1 MNEAKCP
8 FCGKTA
14 KVSECTHN
22 TTARWDGVVK
32 YTVTCSHCFA
42 KAEDGATEE
51 EALQNWLDGRFTKE
65 TLITQKPFPYSE
77 YRVSNGTP
85 KYKKHDN
92 ALTVDDLD
100 TEACVRLASAIIGNA
115 SDDYLELWRT
125 YLKEKARFD
134 AMAEKFPDVH
144 ERYEERLKVDDA
156 WNKVK
161 GRNWHPDYKRVSKRY
176 EYLNKQCKLDKVEAK
191 EYYDARA
198 DMGSAKAATDRV
210 EEFFKTTGLLNIT
223 SVTPESI
230 ITTLRH
236 RGERKEADV
245 KLNVRPGGDVVILF
259 QHGSYKPFG
268 FIGGYV
274 YIELVNDKLY
284 VWNAKKRDNYKTA
297 KILPN
302 NGHPAI
308 ITGKKDIVEWAS
320 THDPSC
326 SIKHVGFMN
335 KYLID

>member
-1 MNEAKCP
+1 M
-8 FCGKTA
+8 
-14 KVSECTHN
+14 
-22 TTARWDGVVK
+22 
-32 YTVTCSHCFA
+32 
-42 KAEDGATEE
+42 
-51 EALQNWLDGRFTKE
+51 
-65 TLITQKPFPYSE
+65 
-77 YRVSNGTP
+77 
-85 KYKKHDN
+85 
-92 ALTVDDLD
+92 
-100 TEACVRLASAIIGNA
+100 
-115 SDDYLELWRT
+115 
-125 YLKEKARFD
+125 
-134 AMAEKFPDVH
+134 
-144 ERYEERLKVDDA
+144 
-156 WNKVK
+156 K

-176 EYLNKQCKLDKVEAK
+176 EYLNKQCKLDKAEAK
-191 EYYDARA
+191 EYFDARA
-198 DMGSAKAATDRV
+198 DMGSAKAATDSV
-210 EEFFKTTGLLNIT
+210 EKFFQTTGLLNIT

-236 RGERKEADV
+236 RAEQKEADV

-326 SIKHVGFMN
+326 SIKRVGSMN

>member
-14 KVSECTHN
+14 KVNECTHN

-32 YTVTCSHCFA
+32 YTATCSHCFA
-42 KAEDGATEE
+42 KAEDGSTEE
-51 EALQNWLDGRFTKE
+51 EALQNWLDGKFTKE
-65 TLITQKPFPYSE
+65 TLIMQKPFPFSE
-77 YRVSNGTP
+77 IGM
-85 KYKKHDN
+85 KKGELIFKRNTSPLD
-92 ALTVDDLD
+92 ADDLE
-100 TEACVRLASAIIGNA
+100 TEACVRLAAEIVRLA
-115 SDDYLELWRT
+115 SQDYEMLWQT
-125 YLKEKARFD
+125 YLAEQARFD
-134 AMAEKFPDVH
+134 KIALKYPEAHARAEEYLEIYDEWNKIKGRKWHKDYERVK
-144 ERYEERLKVDDA
+144 ERYGYLEGKRKTDMEEF
-156 WNKVK
+156 
-161 GRNWHPDYKRVSKRY
+161 
-176 EYLNKQCKLDKVEAK
+176 K
-191 EYYDARA
+191 EYFDERA
-198 DMGSAKAATDRV
+198 ALGSAKKVIEDLET
-210 EEFFKTTGLLNIT
+210 FFQATGLLNIT

-236 RGERKEADV
+236 RAEQKEADV

-268 FIGGYV
+268 FVGGYV
-274 YIELVNDKLY
+274 YIELVNGKLY
-284 VWNAKKRDNYKTA
+284 VWRADRRDNYKTA
-297 KILPN
+297 KILSN

-326 SIKHVGFMN
+326 SIKHVGLN